1 MITIEK
7 TYGVKGVANDATML
21 RLQELIFSA
30 KKQYGLVGKA
40 VIDTEKITYSK
51 FGLKLGL
58 HRLSTNGL
66 VVTENGIIRY
76 DGILNPIVYDKQILR
91 DLCCLFDTSCLF
103 LI

>member
-21 RLQELIFSA
+21 RLQELIFLA

-76 DGILNPIVYDKQILR
+76 DGFLNPIVYDKQILR
-91 DLCCLFDTSCLF
+91 D
-103 LI
+103 

>member
-21 RLQELIFSA
+21 RLQELIFLA

-51 FGLKLGL
+51 FGLKLGG
-58 HRLSTNGL
+58 SS
-66 VVTENGIIRY
+66 
-76 DGILNPIVYDKQILR
+76 QILVHNAQLQNSLR
-91 DLCCLFDTSCLF
+91 KFYIKC
-103 LI
+103 